1 MKTSLKI
8 SIIVL
13 FSVLVFLV
21 SSAIF
26 SKTTY
31 YYLKPGYTKI
41 EVTEYFF
48 QFSGELDSESWRYIK
63 IEQKKNY
70 YLGAIFGI
78 STCLILMV
86 VLHQR
91 TFKNHK

>member
-1 MKTSLKI
+1 MKNYLKI

-13 FSVLVFLV
+13 FSVIVFLV

-31 YYLKPGYTKI
+31 YYLKPGSLKI
-41 EVTEYFF
+41 EVTENYIEDIG
-48 QFSGELDSESWRYIK
+48 SDWHLIKYIK

-91 TFKNHK
+91 TFKNNKS